1 MSIKREPIHA
11 ALFALLQTVP
21 GLKTCSRRLKHFDDV
36 SPADCPALF
45 MVQKSQ
51 GTRTQTRMP
60 TVWEL
65 DVELILYVQT
75 DGGHHSTP
83 ATALNEVLDAIESA
97 LEPTN
102 LIDPRQ
108 TLGGLVYD
116 CKISGAID
124 TDEGTMGE
132 MAGAIIPIRLVVP
145 ALDTT
150 QFPLS

>member
-11 ALFALLQTVP
+11 ALFGILQTIP
-21 GLKTCSRRLKHFDDV
+21 GLKTCSRRLRHFDDV

-51 GTRTQTRMP
+51 TTRTQTRVP
-60 TVWEL
+60 TIWEL
-65 DVELILYVQT
+65 DVELVLYVKT
-75 DGGHHSTP
+75 DGSHDSTP
-83 ATALNEVLDAIESA
+83 ATALNDVLDAIEAA

-102 LIDPRQ
+102 RIDPRQ

-116 CKISGAID
+116 CKINGAID

-132 MAGAIIPIRLVVP
+132 MAGAIIPIRLVIP
-145 ALDTT
+145 AIDTT
-150 QFPLS
+150 AFPLS